1 MLHYRLE
8 GTGAIP
14 LLLIH
19 GWGVTYS
26 IWENLAPLLTPY
38 FRLIMIEL
46 PGIGGSPEA
55 DPQKPYYESCAE
67 AIDEVR
73 NALGIEQWSL
83 LAYSSGTRAAE
94 AYVRRY
100 PQTVTRAVFLCP
112 VYLQEIWSL
121 CLRLLD
127 TPHPQTLNEWFL
139 SDWRLYNLIRAL
151 GFNWHRHDYTS
162 VWQSEIELQPVDI
175 LMRSLAEIPGK
186 GRAPFDLPAVP
197 TLFVWGSRDAITAK
211 PRRPRPND
219 ILIPANHSAPVLAA
233 AEVAA
238 AVLPFLTTGELC
250 SSGQE
255 QALSLQESNEELTT
269 QQALTLSLVA
279 VPASG
284 SRKDIDSRHLTGE
297 KVYTPNPNEASGN
310 ALEPS
315 SPYAV
320 WRIWRT
326 ILYKRKKLPT
336 RSRREMRLISRLRI
350 NRRKNL
356 DEADEARGTRKQY
369 HWLGQRKKKGRSMT
383 HTTKRRFFL
392 GQSRDKHDTQ
402 TSQKRLFFHRPSK
415 LTETNKIV

>member
-73 NALGIEQWSL
+73 SALGVEQWSL

-139 SDWRLYNLIRAL
+139 SDWRLYNLICAL

-162 VWQSEIELQPVDI
+162 IWQNEIELQPVDI
-175 LMRSLAEIPGK
+175 LIRSLAEIPGK

-197 TLFVWGSRDAITAK
+197 TLFVWGRRDAITAK

-250 SSGQE
+250 STGQG
-255 QALSLQESNEELTT
+255 QALSLRESKGLD
-269 QQALTLSLVA
+269 LSLGA
-279 VPASG
+279 
-284 SRKDIDSRHLTGE
+284 
-297 KVYTPNPNEASGN
+297 
-310 ALEPS
+310 S

-326 ILYKRKKLPT
+326 MLYKQKKKST
-336 RSRREMRLISRLRI
+336 RSRREIRLMSRLRI
-350 NRRKNL
+350 NRRKNV
-356 DEADEARGTRKQY
+356 DEAEEARGTRKQY
-369 HWLGQRKKKGRSMT
+369 HLLGQRKKKVRSTT
-383 HTTKRRFFL
+383 HATKRRFLL
-392 GQSRDKHDTQ
+392 GQNRDSRSSQ
-402 TSQKRLFFHRPSK
+402 TSQKHHFFRRLGKP
-415 LTETNKIV
+415 TETNKIV